1 MTQQYEHTI
10 KQWELTHA
18 RLAFGKYG
26 FETGT
31 RFTLRIGDT
40 EIVGRTVDKQGRV
53 WVGRGALD
61 KLSAGQRVLIAVDDA
76 KNEVMISPIT

>member
-26 FETGT
+26 METGT
-31 RFTLRIGDT
+31 RFTLKIENT
-40 EIVGRTVDKQGRV
+40 EIVGRKVDNQGRV

-61 KLSAGQRVLIAVDDA
+61 KFSIGQRVLITVNDA
-76 KNEVMISPIT
+76 KNEVSINPI